1 MTSADFCRITTRIP
15 SRRAM
20 PRSVRCLFAR
30 LRRATRR
37 SAWALMIQFRPFWNN
52 GSALHHYVRQISP
65 GKNAVFPCTSAEFTL
80 SAVSDGLRHEVPTR
94 PQTRP
99 SMQFLSVASH
109 VCTPASSRQ
118 ALAALPLPS
127 ASGYHRLMSNRC
139 RYSHRGLPPHYTA
152 PMLGAHPA
160 VERTCAKSRAG
171 RSLLRV
177 RRAWRVTRY
186 VIGASPM
193 ARYSQSRRQG
203 EGQGRRREAGSE
215 GSPIRNCGA
224 MNKNRI

>member
-20 PRSVRCLFAR
+20 PRTVRCLFAR

-52 GSALHHYVRQISP
+52 GSALHRYVRQISP
-65 GKNAVFPCTSAEFTL
+65 GKNAMFPCTSAAFTL

-109 VCTPASSRQ
+109 FCAPASRPFAELMAFRWLKAKQFAFRNPAFTLQTSPRDL
-118 ALAALPLPS
+118 ALALAF
-127 ASGYHRLMSNRC
+127 G
-139 RYSHRGLPPHYTA
+139 
-152 PMLGAHPA
+152 
-160 VERTCAKSRAG
+160 
-171 RSLLRV
+171 
-177 RRAWRVTRY
+177 
-186 VIGASPM
+186 
-193 ARYSQSRRQG
+193 
-203 EGQGRRREAGSE
+203 
-215 GSPIRNCGA
+215 
-224 MNKNRI
+224 